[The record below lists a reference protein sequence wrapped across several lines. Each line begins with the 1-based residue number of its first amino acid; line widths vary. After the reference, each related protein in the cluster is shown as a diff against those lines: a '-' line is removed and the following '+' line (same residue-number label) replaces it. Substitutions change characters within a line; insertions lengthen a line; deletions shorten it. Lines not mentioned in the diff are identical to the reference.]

1 MNRGLRVLSHIALG
15 VISIISIVGILLW
28 ILVVM
33 TFDLARSDYE

>member
-1 MNRGLRVLSHIALG
+1 MNRGLRVLSDITLG

>member
-1 MNRGLRVLSHIALG
+1 MNRGLRVLSDIALG